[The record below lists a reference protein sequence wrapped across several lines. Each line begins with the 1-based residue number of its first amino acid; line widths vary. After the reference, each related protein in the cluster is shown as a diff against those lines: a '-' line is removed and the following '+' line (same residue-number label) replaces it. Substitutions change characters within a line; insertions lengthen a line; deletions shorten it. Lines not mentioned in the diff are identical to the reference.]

1 MTPTSADPAVDPR
14 LAAGR
19 PEAWWTR
26 TRWRLLALVGLAA
39 GVALVSATQL
49 YLNWRLGGYE
59 ADFGTLLGTEMV
71 EWLLWAG
78 AAPVILWVDRRR
90 GFGSGDV
97 RRAVAV
103 HVAVACAWFAAHN
116 GVMVGLSYVADAEAR
131 GSGFADLFLN
141 RTVIR
146 LPAHFL
152 VYGFVVGAAWLGRF
166 VVDYHRK
173 EVESATLSSRLARAQ
188 LSNLRMQLHPH
199 FFFNTMHTIAAMV
212 RQGRPEAAIETI
224 AELSELLR
232 RALETADVQE
242 IPLDEELDFLRGYV
256 HIQERRFGDRL
267 RVSYDVDPETRS
279 ALVPTLLL
287 QPLVENAIRHGLE
300 LDETS
305 GRVEIVADRRDG
317 RLHLE
322 ITDNGSGFERGD
334 VREGVGLRTCRRR
347 LRELYGENGEMEIAS
362 GPDQGTRVR
371 IRLPYRRAGAETDD
385 REERGW
391 GPR

>member
-1 MTPTSADPAVDPR
+1 MEPPVPPGETET
-14 LAAGR
+14 
-19 PEAWWTR
+19 WWR
-26 TRWRLLALVGLAA
+26 QARWRLLAFVGLAA

-49 YLNWRLGGYE
+49 YLNWKLGGYE

-71 EWLLWAG
+71 EWLLWA
-78 AAPVILWVDRRR
+78 AMAPVILWVDRNH
-90 GFGSGDV
+90 GFGTGDV
-97 RRAVAV
+97 RRAVVV
-103 HVAVACAWFAAHN
+103 HVAVASTWFLVHN

-131 GSGFADLFLN
+131 GSGFSELFLN

-152 VYGFVVGAAWLGRF
+152 VYAFVVGTAWLGRL

-188 LSNLRMQLHPH
+188 LANLRMQLHPH

-212 RQGRPEAAIETI
+212 RQGRSEAAIETI

-232 RALETADVQE
+232 RALETADLQE

-267 RVSYDVDPETRS
+267 QVAYHVDPEARS
-279 ALVPTLLL
+279 ALVPALLL

-300 LDETS
+300 LHETS
-305 GRVEIVADRRDG
+305 GRVEIVADRRNG

-322 ITDNGSGFERGD
+322 IVDNGSGFEQRD
-334 VREGVGLRTCRRR
+334 LREGIGLRTCRRR
-347 LRELYGENGEMEIAS
+347 VRELYGQEGAMEITS
-362 GPDQGTRVR
+362 GPDEGTRVR
-371 IRLPYRRAGAETDD
+371 IRLPYRRAGAVDDD
-385 REERGW
+385 REERAW
-391 GPR
+391 APR